1 MHQDYKTRL
10 TALTDKLTDAV
21 LEEADPE
28 NWPGGNKRTDQLT
41 KQERGDR
48 YWDKKNAAASLTLLI
63 KVHSLIGMQARG
75 GTPSDNPGQDD
86 EAFELGKQVSKAERE
101 AAAIIE
107 RMQKGKNDFVPR
119 LLFDVGGTDELGCA
133 GLPL

>member
-1 MHQDYKTRL
+1 MHADYKTRL
-10 TALTDKLTDAV
+10 TDLTDKLTDAV

-28 NWPGGNKRTDQLT
+28 NWAGGVKRLGELT

-63 KVHSLIGMQARG
+63 KVHSLIGMQTRG
-75 GTPSDNPGQDD
+75 GTPSNNPGEDD
-86 EAFELGKQVSKAERE
+86 EAFELGQQVSKAERE

-107 RMQKGKNDFVPR
+107 RIQKGKK
-119 LLFDVGGTDELGCA
+119 
-133 GLPL
+133 

>member
-10 TALTDKLTDAV
+10 TALSDKLTDVV
-21 LEEADPE
+21 LEEADPD
-28 NWPGGNKRTDQLT
+28 NWAGGNKRVNALT

-63 KVHSLIGMQARG
+63 KVHSLIGMQTRG

-86 EAFELGKQVSKAERE
+86 EAFALGQQVSKAERE
-101 AAAIIE
+101 AAEIIK
-107 RMQKGKNDFVPR
+107 RLQKAKK
-119 LLFDVGGTDELGCA
+119 
-133 GLPL
+133 

>member
-1 MHQDYKTRL
+1 MHADYKTRL

-28 NWPGGNKRTDQLT
+28 NWAGGNKRVDQLT

-63 KVHSLIGMQARG
+63 KVHSLIGMQTRG
-75 GTPSDNPGQDD
+75 GTAKDNPGQDD
-86 EAFELGKQVSKAERE
+86 EAFELGQQVSKAERE
-101 AAAIIE
+101 AARIIE
-107 RMQKGKNDFVPR
+107 RIQKGEK
-119 LLFDVGGTDELGCA
+119 
-133 GLPL
+133 